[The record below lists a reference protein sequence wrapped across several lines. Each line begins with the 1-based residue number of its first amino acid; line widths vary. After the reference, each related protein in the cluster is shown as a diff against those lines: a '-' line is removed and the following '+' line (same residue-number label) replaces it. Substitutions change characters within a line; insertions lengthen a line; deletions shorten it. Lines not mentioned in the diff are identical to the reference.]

1 MAQRTIAAFFQSR
14 PPPREALGDAT
25 NATAPVATSDESIFT
40 SSKNDDAARTTTPPP
55 KRARVAAPLPFA
67 KGADVMDV
75 RGASSRAFGAQ
86 FCAVDGREI
95 LLCGHAWAAE
105 DFTRPKHVRWKE
117 PDERAPS
124 ARRDDDV
131 SSAPTPARSS
141 DDDVSRVGDVVIR
154 GTDGLVA
161 RADGAV
167 IRVYDAGA
175 PTGAAPLA
183 SLCLAHDDVSSDANA
198 CECTR
203 RATFLDAGAVT
214 RMTSYSDLGYKSD
227 ASACD
232 AGMRQCANLAAT
244 TAGGELAALSARRER
259 GGDGDFSA
267 ERGKVVIALLGR
279 ALLTE
284 GTFQHAF
291 PDTSPGFESRFG
303 PFCMWRAESPESREM
318 ERTKRVAIARFAVA
332 ATATGALCFV
342 TLLRGD
348 AESGNPESAAV
359 ARLDRV
365 VSPHLPCLSR
375 ETGESPAARAR
386 SVIHDVA
393 TWTRRP
399 PSGTASPRSRSRSL
413 EDDELEKTL
422 GAAVSVG
429 GDGVLA
435 VTHFDADDDALDTAW
450 RCVPDA
456 APRARHGSC
465 ATRVAVCDL
474 AATAVTLAEGGPR
487 GATATVWTLENETE
501 LRRVPL
507 FPEASGK
514 PNAGSGSDKGESC
527 PGRVSGLAIDT
538 RGRLIA
544 ASFDDAR
551 SGRGAARVARGR

>member
-25 NATAPVATSDESIFT
+25 NATAPVAFSDVSAT
-40 SSKNDDAARTTTPPP
+40 KSNNDDVARTTTTPPP

-75 RGASSRAFGAQ
+75 RGASSRASGAQ

-105 DFTRPKHVRWKE
+105 DFTRPKHVRWLE

-167 IRVYDAGA
+167 IRVYDAGG

-214 RMTSYSDLGYKSD
+214 RMTSYDILSD

-232 AGMRQCANLAAT
+232 AGVPRANLAAT
-244 TAGGELAALSARRER
+244 TAGGELAALAARRER
-259 GGDGDFSA
+259 GGGGDGG
-267 ERGKVVIALLGR
+267 RVVVALLGR

-291 PDTSPGFESRFG
+291 PDTRGSESRLG
-303 PFCMWRAESPESREM
+303 PFCMWNLGISESRES
-318 ERTKRVAIARFAVA
+318 ERTNRAIARFAVA
-332 ATATGALCFV
+332 AAATGALCFV

-348 AESGNPESAAV
+348 AEAESAAV

-375 ETGESPAARAR
+375 GTGESPAARAR
-386 SVIHDVA
+386 PVIHDVA

-413 EDDELEKTL
+413 EDDFSLKKNREKTL

-435 VTHFDADDDALDTAW
+435 VTHFDADDDALDTSW

-514 PNAGSGSDKGESC
+514 PNGARGDAGSGSDGGESC
-527 PGRVSGLAIDT
+527 LGRVSGLAIDT

>member
-105 DFTRPKHVRWKE
+105 DFTRPKHVRWLE

-214 RMTSYSDLGYKSD
+214 RMTSYSDVGY

-232 AGMRQCANLAAT
+232 AGMPRANLAAT
-244 TAGGELAALSARRER
+244 TAGGELAALVARRER

-267 ERGKVVIALLGR
+267 ERVVVALLGR

-291 PDTSPGFESRFG
+291 PDTRGFESRLG
-303 PFCMWRAESPESREM
+303 PFCMWRARSESREI
-318 ERTKRVAIARFAVA
+318 ERTNRAIARFAVA

-348 AESGNPESAAV
+348 AEAESAAV

-413 EDDELEKTL
+413 EGHEIEKTL

-487 GATATVWTLENETE
+487 GGATATVWTLENETE

-507 FPEASGK
+507 FPEASGKPGK

>member
-1 MAQRTIAAFFQSR
+1 MPAFGFAQ
-14 PPPREALGDAT
+14 GV
-25 NATAPVATSDESIFT
+25 PVVGGRHGEKISIGWHQAEFT
-40 SSKNDDAARTTTPPP
+40 RSP
-55 KRARVAAPLPFA
+55 
-67 KGADVMDV
+67 G
-75 RGASSRAFGAQ
+75 AFGAQ

-105 DFTRPKHVRWKE
+105 DFTRPKHVRWLE

-232 AGMRQCANLAAT
+232 AGMPRANLAAT
-244 TAGGELAALSARRER
+244 TAGGELAALVARRER

-267 ERGKVVIALLGR
+267 ERVVIALLGR

-291 PDTSPGFESRFG
+291 PDTRGFESRLG
-303 PFCMWRAESPESREM
+303 PFCMWRARSESREI
-318 ERTKRVAIARFAVA
+318 ERTNRAIARFAVA

-348 AESGNPESAAV
+348 AEAESAAV

-399 PSGTASPRSRSRSL
+399 PSGTASPRSRSRNL
-413 EDDELEKTL
+413 EGHELGKTL

-487 GATATVWTLENETE
+487 GGATATVWTLENETE

-514 PNAGSGSDKGESC
+514 PNGARGDAGSGSDGGESC
-527 PGRVSGLAIDT
+527 LGRVSGLAIDT

>member
-40 SSKNDDAARTTTPPP
+40 RCKNDDAARTTTPPP

-75 RGASSRAFGAQ
+75 RGVSSRAFGAQ

-105 DFTRPKHVRWKE
+105 DFTRPKHVRWLE
-117 PDERAPS
+117 PDDRAPS
-124 ARRDDDV
+124 APRDDDV
-131 SSAPTPARSS
+131 SSAPAPARSS
-141 DDDVSRVGDVVIR
+141 DDDVSRVDDVVIR

-214 RMTSYSDLGYKSD
+214 RMTSYSAGARESD
-227 ASACD
+227 DCKQ
-232 AGMRQCANLAAT
+232 MPRANLAAT
-244 TAGGELAALSARRER
+244 TAGGELAALAARRER
-259 GGDGDFSA
+259 GGGGHV
-267 ERGKVVIALLGR
+267 ERVVITLLER
-279 ALLTE
+279 ALLTD

-291 PDTSPGFESRFG
+291 PDTSGSESRLG
-303 PFCMWRAESPESREM
+303 PFCMWRAR
-318 ERTKRVAIARFAVA
+318 ERTNETRESERTNRAIARFAVA
-332 ATATGALCFV
+332 ASATGALCFV

-348 AESGNPESAAV
+348 AEAESAAV

-375 ETGESPAARAR
+375 GTGESPTARAR

-413 EDDELEKTL
+413 EDDEKTL

-435 VTHFDADDDALDTAW
+435 VTHFDVDDDALDTAW
-450 RCVPDA
+450 RCVPDTA
-456 APRARHGSC
+456 LRARHGSC

-474 AATAVTLAEGGPR
+474 AATAVTLAAGGPR
-487 GATATVWTLENETE
+487 GATATVWTLEDETE

-514 PNAGSGSDKGESC
+514 PNGARNVARGGGADAGSDGGESC
-527 PGRVSGLAIDT
+527 LGRVSGLAIDT

-544 ASFDDAR
+544 ASFEDAR